1 MASASVVDTQL
12 SDMVA
17 GSESCGEHAV
27 KRAREYAAAA
37 HFIGL
42 LAGVVGN
49 SDEIAEARATVKEAL
64 AGIGFSAADDA
75 LRRDSLVKAA
85 EWKALSDT
93 PTAGMSPE
101 QRAAHLAKTA
111 EAMEAWNQ
119 AAKPLAEK
127 WSPQGI
133 ANRLWG
139 SLKQIYN
146 DAIKFVREDMWK
158 LSACKLSVDA
168 GFFILEN
175 GLAVALAAAGMA
187 AAAAVLKIVAI
198 VGRGARFARVS
209 VIATR
214 GLAGGAAARN
224 PGKMFAEKTFK
235 RDIDT
240 GAVSN
245 DAKKFLDE
253 SGQGTKT
260 PDRSPAKGEEG
271 GGGQRKYRDAKQVAG
286 RKVYQRDDLINPN
299 YVDKNTGLTNKQLME
314 AGQAPYGPDGR
325 QINLHHVTQTE
336 PGPMAEVL
344 GSTHSENHRL
354 LHTYAN
360 QHDKYWR
367 DKDGVKRQYQSAPES
382 MDRGPFNKWKKEYWK
397 TRAIDF

>member
-1 MASASVVDTQL
+1 MAGASVVDTQL

-42 LAGVVGN
+42 LAGVVG
-49 SDEIAEARATVKEAL
+49 SPEEISEARATVKEAL
-64 AGIGFSAADDA
+64 AEIGFSADDA
-75 LRRDSLVKAA
+75 ANRRSVMEMNK
-85 EWKALSDT
+85 EWYKLKYET
-93 PTAGMSPE
+93 PTAGMNPSE
-101 QRAAHLAKTA
+101 RAAHDAKIA
-111 EAMEAWNQ
+111 GLNDAISNNPVVQ
-119 AAKPLAEK
+119 K
-127 WSPQGI
+127 WSPSGI

-198 VGRGARFARVS
+198 ASRGARLVRIS

-260 PDRSPAKGEEG
+260 ADRSKAKGEEG
-271 GGGQRKYRDAKQVAG
+271 GAPKIGKWQAKDVNRRRVYQQDKLIDPNYRD
-286 RKVYQRDDLINPN
+286 PT
-299 YVDKNTGLTNKQLME
+299 TGLTNKQLMQR
-314 AGQAPYGPDGR
+314 GDAPYGADGKK
-325 QINLHHVTQTE
+325 INLHHLTQDE
-336 PGPMAEVL
+336 PGAMAEL
-344 GSTHSENHRL
+344 AGGAHSENNRL
-354 LHTYAN
+354 LHIFTN
-360 QHDKYWR
+360 DHDKHWR
-367 DKDGVKRQYQSAPES
+367 GPDGVRRRYNSAPES
-382 MDRGPFNKWKKEYWK
+382 MDRGPFNAWKKGYWIE
-397 TRAIDF
+397 RAKDFQ